1 MKKWFLMV
9 AAGLLAAAFMTGC
22 AQAPQAELSENP
34 AASDTGQEAESVKED
49 RDPAAGLPAQEEPSE
64 SPQTEGAA
72 TQAASEGSGEQAD
85 GAGAGDGTSQ
95 AAQETGR
102 GTQAQGT
109 AAQTAQ
115 TTKASKKTTT
125 TASTRQT
132 TARPAT
138 TASKAAV
145 TTTRTTKPTSA
156 PTSASSAAS
165 SGQAA
170 QLESEVVRLVNQER
184 AKQGLPA
191 LTALPILEAT
201 ADVRSRELVQKFSHT
216 RPDGSSCFTAFPA
229 WGDYPDSVSTV
240 AENIAEGYRTPESVM
255 EGWMNSSG
263 HRANIL
269 KESHRYIG
277 VGCYESGGRYYWVQ
291 VFAG

>member
-1 MKKWFLMV
+1 MKKWFLMA

-49 RDPAAGLPAQEEPSE
+49 RDPASGRPAQEEPSE

-138 TASKAAV
+138 TTSKAAV

-165 SGQAA
+165 SGQTA

>member
-1 MKKWFLMV
+1 MKKWFLMA

-49 RDPAAGLPAQEEPSE
+49 RDPASGRPAQEEPSE

-132 TARPAT
+132 TARPT
-138 TASKAAV
+138 TTTSKAAV

-165 SGQAA
+165 SGQTA

-269 KESHRYIG
+269 KENHRYIG

>member
-49 RDPAAGLPAQEEPSE
+49 RDPASGRPAQEEPSE

-85 GAGAGDGTSQ
+85 GAGAGGGTSQ

-115 TTKASKKTTT
+115 TTKASKTTTT

-138 TASKAAV
+138 TTSKAAV

-165 SGQAA
+165 SGQTA